1 MKLFD
6 VRGTIKCG
14 HRLYEVQ
21 KYIVDRTPV
30 DAVTQYRK
38 EHPNAKCLQV
48 HYKYDVQSPVDPQ
61 ILFTN
66 LQKKGWQIANPML

>member
-21 KYIVDRTPV
+21 KYIVERTPL

-38 EHPNAKCLQV
+38 EHPHAKCLQV
-48 HYKYDVQSPVDPQ
+48 YYKYDVQSPVDPQ
-61 ILFTN
+61 IIFTN
-66 LQKKGWQIANPML
+66 FQKKG